1 MNSRN
6 YSFWFTVATLAVL
19 ICGVAIGLL
28 LNTVALAPRAIVKM
42 NPIDLK
48 ELRSHDKRLVTFS
61 IKNDGNTILLVEP
74 FGTPCCG
81 SFRSTQIL
89 GIRPNSEAT
98 VTVGF
103 VLRDIPERKQIFLLL
118 HFQYLTSLTSNRNYV
133 ACRIALPY
141 KVQTAKTDR

>member
-1 MNSRN
+1 
-6 YSFWFTVATLAVL
+6 
-19 ICGVAIGLL
+19 
-28 LNTVALAPRAIVKM
+28 M

-103 VLRDIPERKQIFLLL
+103 VLRDIPERKQIVLPFSVRTNDPSNSEVV
-118 HFQYLTSLTSNRNYV
+118 LTVIGTV
-133 ACRIALPY
+133 VGEI
-141 KVQTAKTDR
+141 K